1 MEGGSSS
8 RRARASI
15 IPVWCVAERSLDF
28 RDSHTQLSHLIW
40 KKITEDFVRD
50 PRWVCVKCLF
60 LRTTSR
66 APYRTSSACAK
77 RAAYPDNPPC
87 VCVECL
93 LLTTPS
99 RAPYRTPPACAK
111 RAAYPDPPLVVRVPR
126 PESLPGVGGLF
137 RGPGSIARV
146 WPDSELLP
154 RSLLLIPFHRVQ
166 AIR

>member
-1 MEGGSSS
+1 MAGASSS

-60 LRTTSR
+60 LRSTSR

-111 RAAYPDPPLVVRVPR
+111 RAAHPDLPPRSPLPRIHRCRGGLYRGSISQVGFQPEFKVVSRHWGPPQVCYRVPYC
-126 PESLPGVGGLF
+126 E
-137 RGPGSIARV
+137 
-146 WPDSELLP
+146 
-154 RSLLLIPFHRVQ
+154 
-166 AIR
+166 

>member
-1 MEGGSSS
+1 MAGGSSS

-111 RAAYPDPPLVVRVPR
+111 RAAYPDPPPVIPSRIHCCP
-126 PESLPGVGGLF
+126 GGLY
-137 RGPGSIARV
+137 RGSIAQV
-146 WPDSELLP
+146 GSGPNCFLALGSSPGLLQSP
-154 RSLLLIPFHRVQ
+154 ML
-166 AIR
+166 